1 MTRKR
6 FPSSKSEPGSR
17 ARRTVTDGPFA
28 ETKELIVGSWVK
40 PEEGTGDGESELEL
54 VTTGEFGIPGEPS
67 E

>member
-1 MTRKR
+1 M
-6 FPSSKSEPGSR
+6 
-17 ARRTVTDGPFA
+17 TDGPFA